1 MSERS
6 RAAEIGNIL
15 IGALANAVA
24 TSFICYVLTNDFW
37 EGVFGS
43 RNPFSQ
49 DPAGFTGIAIV
60 FSVFGFAAG
69 YAACKMLGG
78 KPGPIARVKERK
90 MVNEHLLSERDRVK
104 EELDIRIR
112 SLSPEWKGLMKVVVD
127 NGFAICATSDWGY
140 ANTALKSMF
149 MEEKVTN
156 GLSRILPTRELKGI
170 VPSSEYLFECAEQ
183 TIAERKVVGGTTPTW
198 YGSESSDLCPF
209 WWWFEEP

>member
-24 TSFICYVLTNDFW
+24 TSFVCYVLTNDFW

-49 DPAGFTGIAIV
+49 DPAGFTGIAVV

-78 KPGPIARVKERK
+78 KPGPIARAKERK
-90 MVNEHLLSERDRVK
+90 MVNERLMSDRDRAK
-104 EELDIRIR
+104 EELDIGIR
-112 SLSPEWKGLMKVVVD
+112 GLSPEWKGLMKVAVD
-127 NGFAICATSDWGY
+127 NGFAICATNGWRD
-140 ANTALKSMF
+140 ANAAIKSMF
-149 MEEKVTN
+149 VEEKVAN
-156 GLSRILPTRELKGI
+156 SLSRILPTRELKGI

-183 TIAERKVVGGTTPTW
+183 TIAERKVVGGTTPAR

>member
-78 KPGPIARVKERK
+78 KPGLIARVKERK
-90 MVNEHLLSERDRVK
+90 MVNERLMSDRDRAK
-104 EELDIRIR
+104 EELDIGIR
-112 SLSPEWKGLMKVVVD
+112 GLSPEWKGLMKVAVD
-127 NGFAICATSDWGY
+127 NGFAICATNGWRD
-140 ANTALKSMF
+140 ANAAIKSMF
-149 MEEKVTN
+149 MEEKVAN
-156 GLSRILPTRELKGI
+156 GLSRILPTHELKGI
-170 VPSSEYLFECAEQ
+170 VPGSEYLFECAEQ